1 MTIQF
6 LPESVVLPPHFLS
19 ILSEDQTCR
28 LRLTCGTMI
37 MVWLGEQ
44 ITQKGIG
51 NGISLL
57 ITVSIISGLP
67 GAVAAAY
74 QMFVAPVGSE
84 GTSLGVPEGVLMLAL
99 LFTVTAPQ
107 CAYH

>member
-1 MTIQF
+1 MTGTIF
-6 LPESVVLPPHFLS
+6 L
-19 ILSEDQTCR
+19 TA
-28 LRLTCGTMI
+28 GTMI

-67 GAVAAAY
+67 GAVASAGRD
-74 QMFVAPVGSE
+74 VC
-84 GTSLGVPEGVLMLAL
+84 
-99 LFTVTAPQ
+99 
-107 CAYH
+107 CAGWFGRTRRLVCRRAC

>member
-1 MTIQF
+1 
-6 LPESVVLPPHFLS
+6 
-19 ILSEDQTCR
+19 
-28 LRLTCGTMI
+28 

-57 ITVSIISGLP
+57 ITISIISGLP
-67 GAVAAAY
+67 GAVASAY

-84 GTSLGVPEGVLMLAL
+84 GASLGVPEGVMMLGAS
-99 LFTVTAPQ
+99 VCRHRWSCCDHPSTAQDPGSV
-107 CAYH
+107 CEAHGGS